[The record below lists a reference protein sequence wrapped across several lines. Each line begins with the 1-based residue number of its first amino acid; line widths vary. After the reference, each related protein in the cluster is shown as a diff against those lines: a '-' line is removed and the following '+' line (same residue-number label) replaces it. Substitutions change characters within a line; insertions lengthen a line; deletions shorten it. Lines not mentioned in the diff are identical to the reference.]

1 MLKKLSIVMVA
12 GVGLMMS
19 VVTFADEP
27 DLRYQQCVD
36 PSDRAEIRA
45 LRNLCDDEAT
55 SWGYNVGIFR
65 PYNAN
70 QDGEK
75 KECAISADLPDPEVY
90 SCLGA
95 PHQAQPCNPSVP
107 PGCG

>member
-1 MLKKLSIVMVA
+1 MLKKIFIVMVV

-19 VVTFADEP
+19 VVTFAEPP
-27 DLRYQQCVD
+27 DLLYQQCID
-36 PSDRAEIRA
+36 PSDRAELRG

-55 SWGYNVGIFR
+55 LRRYNVGIFR
-65 PYNAN
+65 PYNVN

-75 KECAISADLPDPEVY
+75 RKCVISDPPDSEVF

-95 PHQAQPCNPSVP
+95 PHKGPACDPTVP
-107 PGCG
+107 PGCF